1 MGQYLRERFQDN
13 AGFIYID
20 DCNISKVFTVCVQT
34 NLLPNGPKTSKI
46 VGMDKID
53 AIKLSEEYLKR
64 LSENRVH
71 FSEFW
76 LFGSYAKN
84 ASRKDSDIDLAIVLD
99 DDEEKSFETEVKL
112 MIIREGEETA
122 IEPHLF
128 TKEEFAAATPI
139 VRQIVTTGE
148 KIA

>member
-1 MGQYLRERFQDN
+1 
-13 AGFIYID
+13 
-20 DCNISKVFTVCVQT
+20 
-34 NLLPNGPKTSKI
+34 
-46 VGMDKID
+46 MDKID

-64 LSENRVH
+64 VSENKVH
-71 FSEFW
+71 FSEVW
-76 LFGSYAKN
+76 LFGSYAQN
-84 ASRKDSDIDLAIVLD
+84 ASRKDSDIDLAIILD

-128 TKEEFAAATPI
+128 TKAEFAAATPI
-139 VRQIVTTGE
+139 VRQIIKTGE